1 MVTAQSDAKDG
12 SAASQEPDDSA
23 PLLTTD
29 EATAD
34 LVLGQAI
41 DRNLRTS
48 GSPEETTGRRRSV
61 GRKIRQLLREEFA
74 GLHLRLIIART
85 LLAPLPFHVG
95 GRVRPLVLR
104 LVGFQIGRGTVM
116 AGTPT
121 IIIEGNM
128 HRTLVIGKRC
138 WINIDCLFDLGAEI
152 NIGNDVSMGHGVL
165 LLTRSHDIGP
175 SERRAS
181 SLAAKPVTIGNGAWL
196 GSRCVILPGVTIGAG
211 AIVGAGAVVHQDV
224 PPDTLVAGVPARAI
238 RALA

>member
-1 MVTAQSDAKDG
+1 MVRAQSHAKDG
-12 SAASQEPDDSA
+12 SASSQEPNGTA
-23 PLLTTD
+23 PLLNTD
-29 EATAD
+29 EAT
-34 LVLGQAI
+34 
-41 DRNLRTS
+41 
-48 GSPEETTGRRRSV
+48 EETPGLVRSA
-61 GRKIRQLLREEFA
+61 GRKLRQLLREEFA

-85 LLAPLPFHVG
+85 LLALLPFHVG

-104 LVGFQIGRGTVM
+104 LVGFRIGRGTVM

-121 IIIEGNM
+121 IIFEGDM
-128 HRTLVIGKRC
+128 HRTLVIGQGC

-152 NIGNDVSMGHGVL
+152 NVGSNVSMGHGVL

-181 SLAAKPVTIGNGAWL
+181 TLAAKPVTIGSGAWL

-224 PPDTLVAGVPARAI
+224 PPDTVVAGVPARAI